1 MKYENVV
8 NLVINSVKES
18 SRDVMIFLTENKDE
32 VTDYKSWVRIF
43 EEVESESEILVTL
56 FIMKKILVEDE
67 DVFGMY
73 QVSEDLVCKAP
84 VLEEIIVLFGFF
96 KLYRESYPEEW
107 EKYLEKKD

>member
-8 NLVINSVKES
+8 NLILNSVKES

-32 VTDYKSWVRIF
+32 VTDYKSWVLIF

-56 FIMKKILVEDE
+56 LIKKKILVEDE

-84 VLEEIIVLFGFF
+84 VIEEIIVLFEFLRILSRRVG
-96 KLYRESYPEEW
+96 EVS
-107 EKYLEKKD
+107 

>member
-1 MKYENVV
+1 MKYENIV
-8 NLVINSVKES
+8 NLVLNSVKDS

-43 EEVESESEILVTL
+43 EEVESEPEILVTL
-56 FIMKKILVEDE
+56 LIKKKILVEDE

-73 QVSEDLVCKAP
+73 QVSEDLGCKAP
-84 VLEEIIVLFGFF
+84 VLEEIIVLFGFL

-107 EKYLEKKD
+107 EKYLEKEG